1 MTENIDDLKDQIT
14 LTKNA
19 AKRVN
24 AILTGEGKKGYSL
37 RVNVSGGG
45 CSGMSYNLTFDDK
58 INEFDKIYESNG
70 VKIICDVK
78 SWFYVKGTEVDF
90 SNDLLSGGF
99 QLNNPNA
106 NRTCGCGTSFSA

>member
-1 MTENIDDLKDQIT
+1 MINNKTISDEISV
-14 LTKNA
+14 TKNA
-19 AKRVN
+19 AKRIN
-24 AILTGEGKKGYSL
+24 AILTGESKENHSL
-37 RVNVSGGG
+37 RVSVIGGG

-58 INEFDKIYESNG
+58 INEFDKVFESNG
-70 VKIICDVK
+70 IKIVCDVK

>member
-1 MTENIDDLKDQIT
+1 MDKQDTINEDII

-24 AILTGEGKKGYSL
+24 AILIGEGKKDYAL
-37 RVNVSGGG
+37 RISVTGGG
-45 CSGMSYNLTFDDK
+45 CSGMSYNLTFDNK
-58 INEFDKIYESNG
+58 QKEFDKVYNSRGI
-70 VKIICDVK
+70 KIVCDVK
-78 SWFYVKGTEVDF
+78 SWFYVKGTEIDF
-90 SNDLLSGGF
+90 SEDLLAGGF

>member
-1 MTENIDDLKDQIT
+1 MNNENIDSDKISVT
-14 LTKNA
+14 ANA
-19 AKRVN
+19 AKRVI
-24 AILTGEGKKGYSL
+24 AILKGEGKANHAL
-37 RVNVSGGG
+37 RVSVTGGG

-70 VKIICDVK
+70 IKIVCDVK

-106 NRTCGCGTSFSA
+106 NRTCGCGTSFST

>member
-1 MTENIDDLKDQIT
+1 MNNKNIDSDEISVT
-14 LTKNA
+14 RNA
-19 AKRVN
+19 AKRIN
-24 AILTGEGKKGYSL
+24 AILKGEKKLNHAL
-37 RVNVSGGG
+37 RVSVTGGG

-58 INEFDKIYESNG
+58 INEFDKTYESNG
-70 VKIICDVK
+70 IKIVCDVK

-106 NRTCGCGTSFSA
+106 NRTCGCGTSFST

>member
-1 MTENIDDLKDQIT
+1 MDDKKIYSDNISV
-14 LTKNA
+14 TKNA
-19 AKRVN
+19 AKRIN
-24 AILTGEGKKGYSL
+24 AILKGEDKINHSL
-37 RVNVSGGG
+37 RISVTGGG